1 MAEVASPFSLYPQ
14 PPAPAAG
21 GLLSGDPSK
30 IVGIANALNQNAL
43 QQQQIRAGQG
53 IEQLYNGAVGP
64 DGTVDNALVMSRAP
78 TLGVRAPE
86 VVSTLQAQQGQRIA
100 NTTAQFEQSAKQNQ
114 FVLDGLGTL
123 ADKPNVTRDDV
134 NTFVATAARNTGI
147 PSPIL
152 NAWVRTLPPGGPA
165 LRQALVAQRNLAI
178 GAGPT
183 SSRVQGAPDSSGAP
197 TQITAGQANY
207 EGAGVGANDDVT
219 PKSVKTETIRAPGIS
234 TALPPG
240 ETGLMEDS
248 GKRFS
253 ALRATAGSSPQN
265 HADLSNLLHDS
276 RILGNIQGPTVEI
289 EKRLNTLSQRLG
301 VGTFSMDKGQVAAAE
316 SYDKIVSQLASNQ
329 QKQMSDAGLHIAQS
343 MNPTLAMSTVGREG
357 VINMLRGNQD
367 ALDRIRTEA
376 NKAKVPAGQYDRWMQ
391 DFGQKLDVRVFQFNR
406 MNRGQ
411 QQKFLLTMDPAEV
424 PKFEEA
430 YKFASDK
437 ERQWVD
443 PLKKAE

>member
-1 MAEVASPFSLYPQ
+1 MA
-14 PPAPAAG
+14 
-21 GLLSGDPSK
+21 GDPSK
-30 IVGIANALNQNAL
+30 IVGIANAINQNVL

-53 IEQLYNGAVGP
+53 IEKLYDGAVGP
-64 DGTVDNALVMSRAP
+64 DGTVDNALLLRRAP

-86 VVSTLQAQQGQRIA
+86 VVTQLQGQEGQRIA
-100 NTTAQFEQSAKQNQ
+100 NTTAKFEQAVKQNQ

-134 NTFVATAARNTGI
+134 NTFVVTAARNTGI
-147 PSPIL
+147 PSAML
-152 NAWVRTLPPGGPA
+152 NAWVRTLPPGGAA
-165 LRQALVAQRNLAI
+165 LKQALVAQRNMAI

-183 SSRVQGAPDSSGAP
+183 ATRVQGAPDTGGAP
-197 TQITAGQANY
+197 TSITAGQANY
-207 EGAGVGANDDVT
+207 EGAGVGSDAPIVPNV
-219 PKSVKTETIRAPGIS
+219 VKAETIRPGIA

-240 ETGLMEDS
+240 EGSLMEDS
-248 GKRFS
+248 AKRFS
-253 ALRATAGSSPQN
+253 ALRATAGASPQN
-265 HADLSNLLHDS
+265 HADMANLLHDS

-316 SYDKIVSQLASNQ
+316 SFDKIVSQLASNQ

-376 NKAKVPAGQYDRWMQ
+376 HKAKVPAGQYDRWMQ
-391 DFGQKLDVRVFQFNR
+391 DFGQGLDVRVFQFNR
-406 MNRGQ
+406 MNRDQ
-411 QQKFLLTMDPAEV
+411 QQKFLSSMPPDEIPA
-424 PKFEEA
+424 FEQK
-430 YKFASDK
+430 YKTAIDK
-437 ERQWVD
+437 NWVD
-443 PLKKAE
+443 PLKPK